1 MGDLSMRFFSAISV
15 IAIGVSLC
23 VVAPAGAKDTEP
35 KYKTVEAKHFDRSE
49 GVELAPEFSDYLY
62 AELRTQLQKTKM
74 FGQVIGEGEVVDD
87 ADVAS
92 SVVVTGTL
100 TEYKKGSV
108 VKAKIIGYGA
118 GQRSLKVDVNVL
130 RRSDQKI
137 LGTLHVKVRAAP
149 NWNEKVLAVEAAKTL
164 AKEIKDTLHHAST

>member
-1 MGDLSMRFFSAISV
+1 MRLFSAMSLV
-15 IAIGVSLC
+15 TLGLSLC
-23 VVAPAGAKDTEP
+23 LAMPACSKDAEP
-35 KYKTVEAKHFDRSE
+35 KYKTVEAKHFERSE

-74 FGQVIGEGEVVDD
+74 FSQVIGEGEVVDD
-87 ADVAS
+87 ADLAM

-118 GQRSLKVDVNVL
+118 GSRSLSVDVNVL
-130 RRSDQKI
+130 RRSDQKN
-137 LGTLHVKVRAAP
+137 LGRLHVKVRCAP
-149 NWNEKVLAVEAAKTL
+149 NWNEKALAVEAAKTL
-164 AKEIKDTLHHAST
+164 AKEIKNTLQHSDS